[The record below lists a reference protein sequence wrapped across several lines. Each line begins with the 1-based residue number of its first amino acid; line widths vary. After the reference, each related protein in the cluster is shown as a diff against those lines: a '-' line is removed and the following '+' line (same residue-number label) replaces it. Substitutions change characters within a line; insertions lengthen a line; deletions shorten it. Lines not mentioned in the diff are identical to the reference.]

1 MNEPIECKRC
11 GFGQCIKNGKVR
23 DDQQRYKC
31 PRCELNFVEGDKRVN
46 KYRDLRTALAD
57 FFYKSGASSRDAVRQ
72 YFGLSQPLYLRQ
84 RKKETKAYL
93 DAQGIKPRRDI
104 RGLTFDEIKAYLE
117 KNRSFLGNAK
127 RWIVAEGEII
137 PGYEAIV
144 IMRPTRP
151 AKEKD
156 QTVPAED
163 HNKA

>member
-1 MNEPIECKRC
+1 MNESVVCKRC
-11 GFGQCIKNGKVR
+11 GCDACIKNGKVR
-23 DDQQRYKC
+23 NEQQRYKC

-72 YFGLSQPLYLRQ
+72 YFGLSQSLYFRQ
-84 RKKETKAYL
+84 RNKETKANL

-127 RWIVAEGEII
+127 RWIVAEGEIM

-144 IMRPTRP
+144 ILRPTRS
-151 AKEKD
+151 AKDKD
-156 QTVPAED
+156 QTVPSDD

>member
-1 MNEPIECKRC
+1 MNELIKCKRC
-11 GFGQCIKNGKVR
+11 GFEECDKNGKVR
-23 DDQQRYKC
+23 NNQQRYKC
-31 PRCELNFVEGDKRVN
+31 RRCEFNFVEGDKRVN
-46 KYRDLRTALAD
+46 QCRDLRTVLAD
-57 FFYKSGASSRDAVRQ
+57 FFYKSGASTCDAVRQ
-72 YFGLSQPLYLRQ
+72 YFGLSKPLYLRQ
-84 RKKETKAYL
+84 RDKESKVYL
-93 DAQGIKPRRDI
+93 NTQWIKPRRDI